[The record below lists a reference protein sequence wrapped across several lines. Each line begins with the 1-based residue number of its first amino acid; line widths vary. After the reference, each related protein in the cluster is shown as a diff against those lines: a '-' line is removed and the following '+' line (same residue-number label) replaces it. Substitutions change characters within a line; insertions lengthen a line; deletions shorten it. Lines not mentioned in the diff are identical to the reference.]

1 MQGGR
6 IASRQAAKET
16 KGGMKMAK
24 KYAEPQSYEAKLER
38 VMERLGAEK
47 YDYDWSRR
55 ECWIEFWYKGQ
66 LYRFSHSV
74 ENAQKHG
81 VDIQYGS
88 DVFAQVVLS
97 LEDLAR
103 MVERGIY
110 DLSVWVAGMKYLPQ
124 AQSVPACF
132 AALQFQSI
140 PEHANAVQERYR
152 KLAKTAHPDAGG
164 SEEQFA
170 ALQAAYKQAMA
181 YFEERGGKL

>member
-1 MQGGR
+1 
-6 IASRQAAKET
+6 
-16 KGGMKMAK
+16 MAK
-24 KYAEPQSYEAKLER
+24 KYADPQSYEVKLER

-55 ECWIEFWYKGQ
+55 ECWVEFWYKGQ

-110 DLSVWVAGMKYLPQ
+110 DLSVWVAGMIYLLQ
-124 AQSVPACF
+124 APSIPMCF
-132 AALQFQSI
+132 AAMQFQSI

-170 ALQAAYKQAMA
+170 ALQAAYCQAMA